1 MQSGFLRCSKYLSRW
16 FLIVI
21 AQMTL
26 FSVLF
31 FLYMWFLNSDMF
43 GGIIPIIVTFAPLI
57 MSVQLYTVLYK
68 NTIGFGISRQNFFA
82 ATYVAKGIFAAC
94 ALVILWIFMSIYSF
108 YISPMFFINIFFVC
122 IAFGVLGD
130 LFGLLMNR
138 FPKAGFVIYIIACSI
153 CGGLIGFFAVS
164 IDDID
169 LWRIMRN
176 PWILVATLIACGVI
190 TLVNWTLVKKLEIRG

>member
-16 FLIVI
+16 FLIAIV
-21 AQMTL
+21 QMTL